1 MENWIIYIAECA
13 LCLALLYLP
22 FWGLLKKETFFQ
34 YNRYVLLAITAL
46 SFLLPL
52 ISIPEITSQLVPN
65 ETLSIQLDEIN
76 VMISG
81 KALSEEMNWKAILT
95 ILYLSGAAI
104 CLLYKM
110 NDLIRLI
117 RFIPRGC
124 IWEQTENGIH
134 IHCHAHHVL
143 PFSWMNHIVISEKDY
158 EENGEN
164 ILLHE
169 RAHIACKHSWDVVWL
184 SLVEV
189 LQWFNPFVWMLS
201 KEMQD
206 LHEYEADLCVL
217 RKGIDARDY
226 QLLIIKKAVGSGS
239 YTFANSFN
247 HSSLK
252 NRITMMMKRKSN
264 PWARAKYLYMLPVA
278 AICMIACTQST
289 KSADKAEEAT
299 SVEQPKTEQVKQAAK
314 VENTSENT
322 TVTGEVFQVVE
333 EMPEFPGGNGQEL
346 MNFINKNIKYPA
358 SAHEN
363 GVQGRVIVQYIVT
376 KEGDIVE
383 PKVIRGVDPT
393 LDAEALRVIKM
404 MPKWKPGKQRGKA
417 VNVKFTV
424 PVTFKLQ

>member
-1 MENWIIYIAECA
+1 MENWITYIAECA

-169 RAHIACKHSWDVVWL
+169 QAHIACKHSWDVVWL
-184 SLVEV
+184 S
-189 LQWFNPFVWMLS
+189 
-201 KEMQD
+201 
-206 LHEYEADLCVL
+206 
-217 RKGIDARDY
+217 
-226 QLLIIKKAVGSGS
+226 
-239 YTFANSFN
+239 
-247 HSSLK
+247 
-252 NRITMMMKRKSN
+252 
-264 PWARAKYLYMLPVA
+264 
-278 AICMIACTQST
+278 
-289 KSADKAEEAT
+289 
-299 SVEQPKTEQVKQAAK
+299 
-314 VENTSENT
+314 
-322 TVTGEVFQVVE
+322 
-333 EMPEFPGGNGQEL
+333 MPEFPGGMGECMKWL
-346 MNFINKNIKYPA
+346 GKNIKYPTIA
-358 SAHEN
+358 QEN
-363 GVQGRVIVQYIVT
+363 GVQGRVIVQFVVT
-376 KEGDIVE
+376 KEGNIEE
-383 PKVIRGVDPT
+383 PVVANGVDPY
-393 LDAEALRVIKM
+393 LDAEALRVIKA
-404 MPKWKPGKQRGKA
+404 MPKWKPGKQRGKE
-417 VNVKFTV
+417 VNVKYTLPIHFR
-424 PVTFKLQ
+424 LQ

>member
-1 MENWIIYIAECA
+1 MENWITYIAECA

-81 KALSEEMNWKAILT
+81 KALSEEINWKAILT

-169 RAHIACKHSWDVVWL
+169 QAHIACKHSWDVVWL

-226 QLLIIKKAVGSGS
+226 QLLIIKKAVGSSS
-239 YTFANSFN
+239 YAFTNSFN

-252 NRITMMMKRKSN
+252 KRITMMMKEKSN
-264 PWARAKYLYMLPVA
+264 PWARVKYLYMLPVA
-278 AICMIACTQST
+278 AICMIACTQSP
-289 KSADKAEEAT
+289 KSADKAEEET
-299 SVEQPKTEQVKQAAK
+299 SIEQTTK
-314 VENTSENT
+314 VENSSENA
-322 TVTGEVFQVVE
+322 TVSEEHIYQVVE
-333 EMPEFPGGNGQEL
+333 ENPEFPGGHKEAIKFL
-346 MNFINKNIKYPA
+346 SKNINYPKA
-358 SAHEN
+358 CQEK
-363 GVQGRVIVQYIVT
+363 GIQGRVIVQFIVT
-376 KEGDIVE
+376 KEGDIKDPV
-383 PKVIRGVDPT
+383 VVRGVDPQ
-393 LDAEALRVIKM
+393 LDEEALRVIKA
-404 MPKWKPGKQRGKA
+404 MPKWKPGKQKGKA
-417 VNVKFTV
+417 VNVRYTQ
-424 PVTFKLQ
+424 PVLFKSN